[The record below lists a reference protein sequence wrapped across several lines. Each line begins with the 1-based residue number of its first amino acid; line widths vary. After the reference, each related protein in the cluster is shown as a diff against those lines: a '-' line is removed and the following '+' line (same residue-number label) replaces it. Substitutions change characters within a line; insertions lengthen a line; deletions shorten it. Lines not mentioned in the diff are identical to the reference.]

1 MPQSGIQQWEECSL
15 SQDLESLLIGEVCHT
30 TSERH
35 FIQVLLILTELFALV
50 VRQFLGAEFLDHF
63 SVASCLQKRLKRSF
77 CRCGRFSDLLAAFLP
92 PLFEQ
97 HSITVLL
104 RQPGRRTTIQQ
115 IGLNILVVL
124 EERTE
129 AGLQAIFGRL
139 AGSQCAGMNLQRLVF
154 ATLTQLSEGRDTG
167 SESFHRNLNG

>member
-15 SQDLESLLIGEVCHT
+15 SQDLESLLKGEVCHA

-35 FIQVLLILTELFALV
+35 FIQVLLVLTELFALV

-63 SVASCLQKRLKRSF
+63 SVASCLQKSLERGF

-97 HSITVLL
+97 QAISILL
-104 RQPGRRTTIQQ
+104 SQPGRGTTIHQ
-115 IGLNILVVL
+115 ICLNILVML
-124 EERTE
+124 KERTE
-129 AGLQAIFGRL
+129 AGL
-139 AGSQCAGMNLQRLVF
+139 
-154 ATLTQLSEGRDTG
+154 
-167 SESFHRNLNG
+167 